1 MLKCGSRLNKLRY
14 PGQVTAIL
22 AAGHHL
28 PFEVKGVNVDL
39 PELQVR
45 SGLLCSI
52 VDHSFQSIMDVDH
65 HAFTTMHP
73 ASSQSFSPPRL
84 IPGGA

>member
-1 MLKCGSRLNKLRY
+1 MLKCGSRLNKLQY
-14 PGQVTAIL
+14 TGQVTAIL

-52 VDHSFQSIMDVDH
+52 VDRSFQSIMDVDH
-65 HAFTTMHP
+65 HTFTTMHP
-73 ASSQSFSPPRL
+73 ACQRFSPPRL

>member
-1 MLKCGSRLNKLRY
+1 MQPARDMNSMNKHRY
-14 PGQVTAIL
+14 AGQVTAIL

-45 SGLLCSI
+45 HDLLLI
-52 VDHSFQSIMDVDH
+52 AVDH
-65 HAFTTMHP
+65 HVTFQAPPFSMLLQHRVSNP
-73 ASSQSFSPPRL
+73 NQS
-84 IPGGA
+84 G